1 MLGARRRDG
10 GDRHHAVGR
19 RPVAAAGQRGV
30 QHGSSPLLLRELIDA
45 SVTQS
50 GKLVASAA
58 YNGGP
63 MPHPS
68 RVLLASVAVVTLS
81 TLSGCGA
88 FRRLAG
94 NDTINLEKAEVKTMS
109 VDIRRQQKTI
119 CPREPVQ
126 MAIFADVV
134 LDGDKAPKPLET
146 WKGSE
151 GVNKNDK
158 LDFADFAFHSEQGQ
172 FGHDGWFAP
181 DPNLLATASKEFEIK
196 SVFRRRPDKFSFTT
210 SYKPDYACIKEGGG
224 GGGPGH
230 DGSAGSE
237 GSSGKGGAS
246 GSTSSAGGEGGD
258 AGNGTSG
265 GSGGDGT
272 SGPRFTVYATIV
284 KTAFYERLVAIA
296 IDGDKKD
303 FLLVPE
309 GQPIT
314 IHALGGAGGV
324 GGPGGHGGTGG
335 GGGAGNPGG
344 RGGKGGQG
352 GNGGSGGN
360 GGPGG
365 AIDYVYDASHPE
377 LRAAIKLDVAGG
389 SAGPRGQ
396 GGGAGSGGSGGS
408 GLTPSSQGS
417 GPPPPSAKSGA
428 SGPEGSRGSDGAPGR
443 PGAAGRSNA
452 APGAVKD
459 KFAGRAE
466 VTPL

>member
-1 MLGARRRDG
+1 
-10 GDRHHAVGR
+10 
-19 RPVAAAGQRGV
+19 
-30 QHGSSPLLLRELIDA
+30 
-45 SVTQS
+45 
-50 GKLVASAA
+50 
-58 YNGGP
+58 

-68 RVLLASVAVVTLS
+68 RALFAAIAFTTLATA
-81 TLSGCGA
+81 SGCAA

-134 LDGDKAPKPLET
+134 LDGEKGPKPLET
-146 WKGSE
+146 WAGRK

-158 LDFADFAFHSEQGQ
+158 LDFADFAFHSEQGE
-172 FGHDGWFAP
+172 FDRDGWFAP
-181 DPNLLATASKEFEIK
+181 NPNLLATAGREFEIK

-210 SYKPDYACIKEGGG
+210 TYKPDYACIKEGGG
-224 GGGPGH
+224 DGGSGS
-230 DGSAGSE
+230 DGASGSE
-237 GSSGKGGAS
+237 GASGKSGQG

-258 AGNGTSG
+258 AGSGTGG

-272 SGPRFTVYATIV
+272 AGPHLTVYATLV
-284 KTAFYERLVAIA
+284 KTAFYERLIAIA

-309 GQPIT
+309 GQAIT
-314 IHALGGAGGV
+314 IRARGGAGGG
-324 GGPGGHGGTGG
+324 GGPGGNGGSGG
-335 GGGAGNPGG
+335 AGAAGNPGG

-352 GNGGSGGN
+352 GGGGSGGN

-365 AIDYVYDASHPE
+365 VIDYMYDTSHPE
-377 LRAAIKLDVAGG
+377 LRNAIKLDVAGG
-389 SAGPRGQ
+389 AAGPAGA
-396 GGGAGSGGSGGS
+396 GGGAGSGGSGGG
-408 GLTPSSQGS
+408 GLTPSSTGN

-428 SGPEGSRGSDGAPGR
+428 SGPEGSRGSE
-443 PGAAGRSNA
+443 GAAGRPGGPGRANA